1 MKKISTQLLSAFTLL
16 LVLLAGCSKSNE
28 FTVKGIVSGAD
39 GETIYFE
46 NVGISAVTTLDSA
59 KLSAD
64 GKFKFQRK
72 ATPYPEFYR
81 LRLNKQFIN
90 VAIDSTETVK
100 LIADAGTFATSYT
113 VEGSESCK
121 AIKDITLAQ
130 LDANMEISKLRKAY
144 GAKEIADSLCIS
156 EPAVKSRIEKLK
168 DKFNVANAVA
178 LIGIVTELGI

>member
-16 LVLLAGCSKSNE
+16 LVLLASCSKSNE

-46 NVGISAVTTLDSA
+46 NVGISAVATLDSA

-100 LIADAGTFATSYT
+100 LIADAGTFAPSYT

-144 GAKEIADSLCIS
+144 GAKEIADSTYRTKVL
-156 EPAVKSRIEKLK
+156 EAAE
-168 DKFNVANAVA
+168 A
-178 LIGIVTELGI
+178 